1 MSVAAEEL
9 QSEEKEA
16 KGWGQRWK
24 STREAFANV
33 GGAIQLVWQAH
44 PTATLAMAVV
54 TVAFALLPA
63 ASAWAAKLI
72 VDTIVN
78 SLSAKTPVS
87 EGLSAVLPWLL
98 LEFGLITLTTV
109 LSQLRTLLDHLINAR
124 LAHSVQNQIMAKAL
138 TLDLHYFENAKFYDK
153 MQNAQREVN
162 WRPVSIVNSSFL
174 MVQDVIT
181 LVSLGVLLTAFG
193 PIVALLLFGAA
204 VPSFIA
210 QMRYSKLYFRLL
222 TWHSPDFRRKSYWES
237 LLTLDSSMK
246 EIKLFGLGNPLLGRY
261 NRLFNEFY
269 REDAALAK
277 RKTIIAT
284 LWGIFATAGYY
295 GAYGWVV
302 YRTLEGAI
310 TLGDLTL
317 YLAVLRQGQGSFTGL
332 FHSLGEIYEGSLFM
346 SNLFGFLKLKPQTEA
361 KHQASRPV
369 PEKFQ
374 TGFEFRNVSFR
385 YPDREDWAI
394 RNLNL
399 HIAPGEKLALVGA
412 NGAGKT
418 TLVKLLTRL
427 YETTEGQILL
437 DGVDLREYD
446 TAELRER
453 IGVIFQDFV
462 RYQATARE
470 NIGFGQISALEDEG
484 RIVEAAKRGG
494 ADAVMDDLPQKYD
507 TLLGKWFDNGHD
519 LSGGEWQKMALSRAF
534 MRNGNLLVLD
544 EPTSALDAER
554 EYEIFQRFRELT
566 EGKMALLISHR
577 FSTVRMADRI
587 AVLENGQ
594 IIELGTHQ
602 ELLKLGGTYAHLFN
616 LQAEGYR

>member
-9 QSEEKEA
+9 QTEEKEA

-24 STREAFANV
+24 STRDAFANV
-33 GGAIQLVWQAH
+33 GGAFQLVWQAH
-44 PTATLAMAVV
+44 PTATGAMAVV

-78 SLSAKTPVS
+78 SLNNRTPVS

-98 LEFGLITLTTV
+98 LEFGLITITTI
-109 LSQLRTLLDHLINAR
+109 LSQIRTLLDHLINAR

-181 LVSLGVLLTAFG
+181 LTSLAVLLAAFG

-222 TWHSPDFRRKSYWES
+222 TWHSPDFRRKSYWEN

-261 NRLFNEFY
+261 NNLFNEFY

-277 RKTIIAT
+277 RKTLMGT
-284 LWGIFATAGYY
+284 LWGIFAIVGYY
-295 GAYGWVV
+295 GAYAWVV
-302 YRTLEGAI
+302 YCTLEGAI

-332 FHSLGEIYEGSLFM
+332 FYSLGQIYEGSLFM
-346 SNLFGFLKLKPQTEA
+346 NNLFSFLKLKPQTEA
-361 KHQASRPV
+361 KHDSRPV

-399 HIAPGEKLALVGA
+399 HIAPGEKLALVGS

-427 YETTEGQILL
+427 YEPTEGQILL
-437 DGVDLREYD
+437 EGVDLREYD
-446 TAELRER
+446 TAELRLR

-462 RYQATARE
+462 RYQVTARE

-494 ADAVMDDLPQKYD
+494 ADAVIDDLPQKYD

-602 ELLKLGGTYAHLFN
+602 ELLKLDGTYAHLFN

>member
-9 QSEEKEA
+9 QTEEKEA

-24 STREAFANV
+24 STRDAFANV
-33 GGAIQLVWQAH
+33 GGAFQLVWQAH
-44 PTATLAMAVV
+44 PTATGAMAVV

-78 SLSAKTPVS
+78 SLNNRTPVS

-98 LEFGLITLTTV
+98 LEFGLITITTI
-109 LSQLRTLLDHLINAR
+109 LSQIRTLLDHLINAR

-181 LVSLGVLLTAFG
+181 LTSLAVLLAAFG

-222 TWHSPDFRRKSYWES
+222 TWHSPDFRRKSYWEN

-261 NRLFNEFY
+261 NNLFNEFY

-277 RKTIIAT
+277 RKTLMGT
-284 LWGIFATAGYY
+284 LWGIFAIVGYY
-295 GAYGWVV
+295 GAYAWVV
-302 YRTLEGAI
+302 YCTLEGAI

-332 FHSLGEIYEGSLFM
+332 FYSLGQIYEGSLFM
-346 SNLFGFLKLKPQTEA
+346 NNLFSFLKLKPQTEA
-361 KHQASRPV
+361 KHDSRPV

-399 HIAPGEKLALVGA
+399 HIAPGEKLALVGS

-427 YETTEGQILL
+427 YEPTEGQILL
-437 DGVDLREYD
+437 EGVDLREYD
-446 TAELRER
+446 TAELRLR

-462 RYQATARE
+462 RYQVTARE
-470 NIGFGQISALEDEG
+470 NIGFGQISALEDEE
-484 RIVEAAKRGG
+484 RIVEAARRGG
-494 ADAVMDDLPQKYD
+494 ADAVIDDLPQKYD

-602 ELLKLGGTYAHLFN
+602 ELLKLDGTYAHLFN